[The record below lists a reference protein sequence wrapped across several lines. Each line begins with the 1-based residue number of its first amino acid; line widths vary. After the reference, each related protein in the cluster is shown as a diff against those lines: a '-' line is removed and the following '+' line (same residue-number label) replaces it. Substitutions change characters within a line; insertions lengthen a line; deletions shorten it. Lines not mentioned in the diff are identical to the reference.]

1 MDCLSTLADNLLV
14 HILSFLPLK
23 EGISANTL
31 SRRWR
36 LLWTCL
42 TTLYFK
48 IYHKSAFI
56 NLIFHRGFKIRSFNI
71 DIDVDNDI
79 YNYHVSDDEGDGN
92 SLFIKILMQI
102 LFTQLLMISLNLG
115 YTLQYL
121 VLLRNSFWRRA
132 TRHFRIVFTLSGLLQ
147 HEVSIW
153 ECQSP
158 WPH

>member
-92 SLFIKILMQI
+92 SPVHQDIDADSVHSAVDDQFKSWVYFAISRSVEELILEARHKTFPDC
-102 LFTQLLMISLNLG
+102 L
-115 YTLQYL
+115 YTFGT
-121 VLLRNSFWRRA
+121 V
-132 TRHFRIVFTLSGLLQ
+132 TT
-147 HEVSIW
+147 
-153 ECQSP
+153 
-158 WPH
+158 